1 MNLLEEIKTN
11 RKIIKLG
18 RKLINED
25 YPTIKEGEKIL
36 EEYEGLVES
45 INNSKIKEKFVEMDY
60 YLGSLL
66 EDNWI
71 LGYRPID

>member
-25 YPTIKEGEKIL
+25 YPTIKEGEEIL